1 MSEIKIVSIDIDGT
15 LINDRH
21 EITPEVKR
29 AVQAAMAQGVKI
41 VITWCPKDPVRVK
54 HYWIRSICDYL

>member
-41 VITWCPKDPVRVK
+41 VITTRPP
-54 HYWIRSICDYL
+54 L